1 MILLKAS
8 KLLPKGVLWWI
19 LIWLS
24 KPNVL
29 SRWHPRSQFPLKSK
43 PWQSFNHHERGWF
56 IAWRLWQLNEK
67 LLARM
72 GKVTTIISSAA
83 DAIATE
89 LYAETLSEQSVAKQS
104 RILRLA
110 VIADV
115 AMEKA
120 KRWIFVSAAA
130 GDEFC
135 WLFCCK
141 RWMNLLATL
150 KISTKCSMI
159 WGWMKFS

>member
-1 MILLKAS
+1 MFGGAVYTYDTYESGQALYFAAVDSIRRQSFATLDVNNSIFIPLCS
-8 KLLPKGVLWWI
+8 EMYHKLLV
-19 LIWLS
+19 
-24 KPNVL
+24 
-29 SRWHPRSQFPLKSK
+29 
-43 PWQSFNHHERGWF
+43 
-56 IAWRLWQLNEK
+56 LWQLNEK

-110 VIADV
+110 VIADL
-115 AMEKA
+115 ALEKA

-135 WLFCCK
+135 
-141 RWMNLLATL
+141 
-150 KISTKCSMI
+150 
-159 WGWMKFS
+159 